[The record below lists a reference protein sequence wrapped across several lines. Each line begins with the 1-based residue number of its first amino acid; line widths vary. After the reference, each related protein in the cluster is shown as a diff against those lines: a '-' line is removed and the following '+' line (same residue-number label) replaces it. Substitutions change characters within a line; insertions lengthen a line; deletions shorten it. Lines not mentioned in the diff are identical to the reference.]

1 MAPSE
6 IGSLVF
12 IDDVT
17 AESSSMMNCKMY
29 RHVLFSQIQPEAPKL
44 IGQCF
49 TVQSDD
55 DVKHPVKA
63 TQEFLNEKKLD
74 IL

>member
-6 IGSLVF
+6 TVSLVF

-29 RHVLFSQIQPEAPKL
+29 RDLLFSQIQPEAPKL
-44 IGQCF
+44 IG
-49 TVQSDD
+49 
-55 DVKHPVKA
+55 
-63 TQEFLNEKKLD
+63 
-74 IL
+74 